1 VNSDADALS
10 SWLVRHAYPCWW
22 ARGVDRVH
30 GGFHESLRQDGKPSG
45 ETRRARLYPR
55 QIYAFSVA
63 GELGWRGPAAD
74 AVRQGLQALLAHYRR
89 PDGLYRGLVTPSGAP
104 LLERA
109 VLYDQAFVLLG
120 FAGAHTALGEISARD
135 EAHRLIARIDAA
147 LRNSNGGFEESAPRT
162 LPLLANSHM
171 HLLEACLEW
180 MDQDQDRTWSELA
193 EEIVELALRRFR
205 DPANGFIREFFDG
218 DWTVAPGA
226 DADVVEPGHQYEWAW
241 LLLRWSQRVHNPRAF
256 ELALD
261 LIDRAEDRGV
271 DPARGVAINSLCG
284 DGRARDARA
293 RLWPQ
298 TERIKATC
306 LAGAITGETR
316 YSAIAAAATRS
327 LMKYLDTPTPGLWR
341 DTMDERG
348 AFVEQY
354 APASSFYHI
363 VSAVRAIVP
372 HE

>member
-1 VNSDADALS
+1 VNSATLALS
-10 SWLVRHAYPCWW
+10 SWLIQQAYPCWGS
-22 ARGVDRVH
+22 RGVDHAH

-63 GELGWRGPAAD
+63 GELGWPGPA
-74 AVRQGLQALLAHYRR
+74 VEVVGQGLQALLAHYRR
-89 PDGLYRGLVTPSGAP
+89 ADGLYRGLVAPSGAP
-104 LLERA
+104 LVERA

-120 FAGAHTALGEISARD
+120 FASAHQALGETSARD
-135 EAHRLIARIDAA
+135 GAHNLLARIDAT
-147 LRNSNGGFEESAPRT
+147 LRNPSGGFEESAPRS

-180 MDQDQDRTWSELA
+180 MDQEDDRAWSELA
-193 EEIVELALRRFR
+193 EEIVELALRRFH
-205 DPANGFIREFFDG
+205 DPGSGFIREFFNA
-218 DWTVAPGA
+218 DWTPAPGE

-241 LLLRWSQRVHNPRAF
+241 LLLRWSQRVQNPRAF
-256 ELALD
+256 KLALD

-271 DPARGVAINSLCG
+271 DPARGVAINALFG
-284 DGRARDARA
+284 DGRTRDARA

-298 TERIKATC
+298 TERIKAAC
-306 LAGAITGETR
+306 LAGTITGEPR

-348 AFVEQY
+348 AFVEQF
-354 APASSFYHI
+354 APASSFYHL

-372 HE
+372 T